1 MSASCGAEG
10 PPADYALPGFN
21 WFLWP
26 SRDISALDRKG
37 GIAMSLALATL
48 LYEWRRYTAAVV
60 ALAFSGLL
68 ILAQVG
74 MFVGIV
80 HAATATIDRSRANIM
95 ILPPKMESL
104 INSGGSSLPGRIQPL
119 IYLNPEVVEVA
130 SWDADGGRWMNV
142 PAPGKKQVTTYI
154 NVSMVDTR
162 QDAATLPTDFPE
174 SIRVALLEPYAV
186 VIDESQLARLGV
198 KLGDKATLNG
208 RTVWV
213 RGVLH
218 GYPDI
223 NNASV
228 TMSRDTLRLLG
239 LNTKDGKTGPLMVRI
254 KDPTRAAAVRDQL
267 NAVSKG
273 GYKAWTREDLAKAN
287 EGALM
292 SEQIIGV
299 FLSFSVFLGFLIGV
313 GITSQTLRGAIL
325 ASIKEFASLRAL
337 GVSMGSLRWIVLELS
352 VWVGLVG
359 LIATGLFTGA
369 VFLLAK
375 NGGLPM
381 GFPLP
386 WVVGVSSLLLV
397 ISVVSGLLSL
407 GILKKSQPADLLR

>member
-1 MSASCGAEG
+1 
-10 PPADYALPGFN
+10 
-21 WFLWP
+21 
-26 SRDISALDRKG
+26 
-37 GIAMSLALATL
+37 MSLALATL
-48 LYEWRRYTAAVV
+48 IYEWRRYTAAVV

-104 INSGGSSLPGRIQPL
+104 INSGGGSLPGRIQPL
-119 IYLNPEVVEVA
+119 IYLNPNVIEVA
-130 SWDADGGRWMNV
+130 SMDNDGGRWMNV
-142 PAPGKKQVTTYI
+142 PAPGKKQVSTYI

-162 QDAATLPTDFPE
+162 ADAATLPVDYPE

-186 VIDESQLARLGV
+186 VIDESQLGRLGV

-208 RTVWV
+208 HTVWV

-254 KDPTRAAAVRDQL
+254 KDPDQAVAVRDQL

-273 GYKAWTREDLAKAN
+273 AYKAWTREDLAKAN

-299 FLSFSVFLGFLIGV
+299 FLSFSVFLGFMIGV

-325 ASIKEFASLRAL
+325 SSIKEFASLRAL

-359 LIATGLFTGA
+359 LVATGLFTGG

-381 GFPLP
+381 GFPMP
-386 WVVGVSSLLLV
+386 WVLGVSTLLIV
-397 ISVVSGLLSL
+397 ISIASGLLSL
-407 GILKKSQPADLLR
+407 GVLKKSQPADLLR

>member
-1 MSASCGAEG
+1 
-10 PPADYALPGFN
+10 
-21 WFLWP
+21 
-26 SRDISALDRKG
+26 
-37 GIAMSLALATL
+37 MSLALATL
-48 LYEWRRYTAAVV
+48 IYEWRRYTAAVV

-104 INSGGSSLPGRIQPL
+104 INSGGGSLPGRIQPL
-119 IYLNPEVVEVA
+119 IYLNPNVIEVA
-130 SWDADGGRWMNV
+130 SMDNDGGRWMNV
-142 PAPGKKQVTTYI
+142 PKAGKKQVSTYI

-162 QDAATLPTDFPE
+162 EDAATLPVDYPE

-186 VIDESQLARLGV
+186 VIDESQLGRLGV

-228 TMSRDTLRLLG
+228 TMSRDTLRLFG
-239 LNTKDGKTGPLMVRI
+239 LATKDGKTGPLMVRI
-254 KDPTRAAAVRDQL
+254 KDPTQAVTVRDQL

-273 GYKAWTREDLAKAN
+273 SYKAWTREDLAKAN

-299 FLSFSVFLGFLIGV
+299 FLSFSVFLGFMIGV

-325 ASIKEFASLRAL
+325 SSIKEFASLRAL

-352 VWVGLVG
+352 VWVGIVG
-359 LIATGLFTGA
+359 LIATGLFTGG

-381 GFPLP
+381 GFPMP
-386 WVVGVSSLLLV
+386 WVLGVSTLLIV
-397 ISVVSGLLSL
+397 ISIASGLLSL
-407 GILKKSQPADLLR
+407 GVLKKSQPADLLR